1 MIKSKISPLNNKGY
15 SRFQNSYMEPLH
27 SELREGIIVPPRSL
41 VEICFHGRGGQG
53 AVTAANLLAA
63 AALQDGNKGVQ
74 AFPLFGAERRGAP
87 VRAFAR
93 ISGEEIHLRSEIY
106 NPDIVIVLDESIMD
120 IVDVLKGVKDEGK
133 ILINTRKK
141 PNDFEFSKKYHVAT
155 VDATGIALKHAIL
168 VGGMPVVNTPILG
181 SIPKILDRVTLQ
193 SIQNVIRGKWIGK
206 KDLGERNVKATQDA
220 FDQTGVNF

>member
-1 MIKSKISPLNNKGY
+1 LWV
-15 SRFQNSYMEPLH
+15 
-27 SELREGIIVPPRSL
+27 REGRIVSSKSL
-41 VEICFHGRGGQG
+41 VEIVFHGRGGQG

-87 VRAFAR
+87 VKAFAR

-120 IVDVLKGVKDEGK
+120 LVDVLKGLKDDGK

-141 PNDFEFSKKYHVAT
+141 PKDFPFSKKYHVAT
-155 VDATGIALKHAIL
+155 VDATGIALNNSIL
-168 VGGMPVVNTPILG
+168 VGGIPVVNTPILG
-181 SIPKILDRVTLQ
+181 SIPKILDQVTLS
-193 SIQNVIRGKWIGK
+193 SIQKVILSKWTGK
-206 KDLGERNVKATQDA
+206 KELGDRNVKATQNA
-220 FDQTGVNF
+220 FDATEVGF

>member
-1 MIKSKISPLNNKGY
+1 MV
-15 SRFQNSYMEPLH
+15 QNSYMEHLH
-27 SELREGIIVPPRSL
+27 FELREGTIVSSKTL

-93 ISGEEIHLRSEIY
+93 ISGDEIHLRSEIY

-155 VDATGIALKHAIL
+155 VDATSIALKYTIL

-181 SIPKILDRVTLQ
+181 SVPKILDRVTLQ
-193 SIQNVIRGKWIGK
+193 SIQNVIRSKWVGK

-220 FDQTGVNF
+220 FDQTEVDF